1 MLRIKGCVV
10 LISEQVVFNVAFV
23 VADTFTDALGKL
35 DKQLR
40 WMASG
45 ALMDFKANPQNS
57 GFSAHRIES
66 VQDKNFWSARV
77 NDDLRLIY
85 WQNKD
90 LIVMCYVDHHDAA
103 YRWASRRR
111 LGLNGITKAIEFVL
125 TEERVQEIVTTIRR
139 TEETGP
145 PVFELI
151 PESVLRACGV
161 TDEWMGAV
169 KSADHDQ
176 FVSQLMNALPD
187 AVSENLYLLA
197 TGQTPNYLR
206 ERDLDGNLRVLD
218 LPETKRHFWTVQDD
232 SMLERA
238 LAAPWEKWAV
248 YLHPSQMEAL
258 ERQASGPIRISGGPG
273 TGKSV
278 VAVHRVANYL
288 KHESASRVLLTTFSK
303 TLAWKL
309 RESLAYLI
317 GNDDAYWKRVQVT
330 HLHELTSAFLT
341 ELTGMKPKLL
351 TEKALIERLKL
362 ILDRYEY
369 REFSAE
375 FVAEEWWSVIDSE
388 QIESLEEYQAFRRT
402 GRRTGLQPSQR
413 TRLWRIFADLHS
425 LLDSQTVWST
435 SRMSRRVVQ
444 ALSSDSGHTFD
455 HVVVDEVQDLL
466 PWQLRMLK
474 ALAGKRES
482 LFMTGDMAQRIYAAR
497 TSFLANG
504 IDVRGRSHRLAVN
517 YRTTGDILAFVDH
530 LMPDLIDPDSGVPES
545 RDTVSLLRG
554 EKPEVLSAV
563 DAFDEVRIVST
574 WLRERVAEGFEPAQL
589 SVFARTRWYLKRV
602 VKAIHEAGLKPVSL
616 EWAGSG
622 SQVESDG
629 VAYGTMH
636 RAKGLEYR
644 AVVLMGCS
652 AAIMPSEKILSTKFD
667 AAAKEDYLEQERNLF
682 YVACSRA
689 REKLLVTGVGELT
702 SLLNPTSAELS

>member
-238 LAAPWEKWAV
+238 LAAPWENGQYICTHLRWKRWNV
-248 YLHPSQMEAL
+248 RHLDQSE
-258 ERQASGPIRISGGPG
+258 
-273 TGKSV
+273 SV
-278 VAVHRVANYL
+278 VVREPV
-288 KHESASRVLLTTFSK
+288 SR
-303 TLAWKL
+303 WL
-309 RESLAYLI
+309 RS
-317 GNDDAYWKRVQVT
+317 
-330 HLHELTSAFLT
+330 
-341 ELTGMKPKLL
+341 
-351 TEKALIERLKL
+351 
-362 ILDRYEY
+362 
-369 REFSAE
+369 
-375 FVAEEWWSVIDSE
+375 
-388 QIESLEEYQAFRRT
+388 
-402 GRRTGLQPSQR
+402 TGLPIISSMNPPVESCSPR
-413 TRLWRIFADLHS
+413 FPRLWRGNYG
-425 LLDSQTVWST
+425 
-435 SRMSRRVVQ
+435 SRSR
-444 ALSSDSGHTFD
+444 
-455 HVVVDEVQDLL
+455 
-466 PWQLRMLK
+466 
-474 ALAGKRES
+474 
-482 LFMTGDMAQRIYAAR
+482 I
-497 TSFLANG
+497 
-504 IDVRGRSHRLAVN
+504 
-517 YRTTGDILAFVDH
+517 
-530 LMPDLIDPDSGVPES
+530 
-545 RDTVSLLRG
+545 
-554 EKPEVLSAV
+554 
-563 DAFDEVRIVST
+563 
-574 WLRERVAEGFEPAQL
+574 
-589 SVFARTRWYLKRV
+589 
-602 VKAIHEAGLKPVSL
+602 
-616 EWAGSG
+616 
-622 SQVESDG
+622 
-629 VAYGTMH
+629 
-636 RAKGLEYR
+636 
-644 AVVLMGCS
+644 
-652 AAIMPSEKILSTKFD
+652 
-667 AAAKEDYLEQERNLF
+667 
-682 YVACSRA
+682 
-689 REKLLVTGVGELT
+689 
-702 SLLNPTSAELS
+702 